1 MNARLKIL
9 IIDNSLG
16 VTGAF
21 KSIFLIASQIP
32 SCEFSFAL
40 PSSSTL
46 INELR
51 GKNIKVFSVKF
62 IEISRS
68 VIILFYLPALVW
80 NSIRILR
87 FIKREKI
94 SIVHVNDIYN
104 MCGVLIKIFSPG
116 TKVIY
121 HIRLL
126 PGSYVKRM
134 FPFFSKLVFRFSDKI
149 ICNSQA
155 SKDGIAI
162 ESEKIVVIYN
172 PVDREE
178 KLPPKRI
185 EQSQITRLL
194 HLANFL
200 PGKGH
205 EFALEAFARAYQANT
220 SLLLTLA
227 GGTFGIREND
237 LFKRSLE
244 KKAQSMGI
252 DGVVNFQGA
261 QIDVES
267 IIKQA
272 NIILN
277 FSVSESFSRVTLEA
291 LYYGV
296 PVIVSNSGGP
306 SEIIENGK
314 TGMLVS
320 VGDVDGMTKAI
331 LKLSADVQ
339 LQMNFSIAG
348 REHVIRKFD
357 ARLIAAQ
364 MERVYFSVIA

>member
-1 MNARLKIL
+1 MNERLKIL
-9 IIDNSLG
+9 IIDNSLA

-21 KSIFLIASQIP
+21 KSIFLVASQIP
-32 SCEFSFAL
+32 TCEFSFAL

-51 GKNIKVFSVKF
+51 GKNIKVFPVKF

-68 VIILFYLPALVW
+68 VVTLFYLPALVW

-87 FIKREKI
+87 FIKKEKI
-94 SIVHVNDIYN
+94 SIVHVNDVYN
-104 MCGVLIKIFSPG
+104 MCGVLIKIFSPR

-126 PGSYVKRM
+126 PDSYVKRM
-134 FPFFSKLVFRFSDKI
+134 FPFFSKAILQFSDKI
-149 ICNSQA
+149 ICNSQTTKA
-155 SKDGIAI
+155 GFGID
-162 ESEKIVVIYN
+162 SEKIVVIYN

-185 EQSQITRLL
+185 EQSQVTRLL

-205 EFALEAFARAYQANT
+205 EFALEAFSRAYQTNT
-220 SLLLTLA
+220 SLRLTLA
-227 GGTFGIREND
+227 GGTFGIKKND
-237 LFKRSLE
+237 LFRKSLE
-244 KKAQSMGI
+244 RKAQSMGM
-252 DGVVNFQGA
+252 DGVINFLGA
-261 QIDVES
+261 QKDVEY

-272 NIILN
+272 DIILS
-277 FSVSESFSRVTLEA
+277 FSFSESFSRITLEA

-296 PVIVSNSGGP
+296 PAIVSNSGGP
-306 SEIIENGK
+306 SEIIENGN
-314 TGMLVS
+314 TGILVS
-320 VGDVDGMTKAI
+320 VGDVVGMTKAI

-339 LQMNFSIAG
+339 LQMDFSKAG

-364 MERVYFSVIA
+364 MEKVYFSVTE